1 MNKNTFATDDHR
13 KIYAQNGILLSST
26 TFTLNGYT
34 YHTDVYGRIIHAY
47 GYVHLRAG
55 NRKRIRANMQDIAH
69 GYAAPNDD
77 RGHIIADLLDGSNLL
92 GNFFPQN
99 SRINRGIYQRRE
111 RSIAELVRAGI
122 EVQYQVC
129 LVYADTVSYRPDLI
143 ITVAYYDD
151 LADVVVFANPS
162 IIAKNTAQT
171 GLIPIAFMI
180 YFQQY
185 ISIWQDKEAE
195 AEFIWDFL
203 ANQKRSTGRKL
214 PLCGMS
220 TTQK

>member
-1 MNKNTFATDDHR
+1 MSKNTFATDDHR

-77 RGHIIADLLDGSNLL
+77 SGHIIADLLGGSNLL

-99 SRINRGIYQRRE
+99 SRINRGIYQRHE
-111 RSIAELVRAGI
+111 RSIADLVRAGI
-122 EVQYQVC
+122 EVQYHLC
-129 LVYADTVSYRPDLI
+129 LVYADTVSYRPDQI
-143 ITVAYYDD
+143 ITIASYNGYKKK
-151 LADVVVFANPS
+151 ATFCNP
-162 IIAKNTAQT
+162 
-171 GLIPIAFMI
+171 L
-180 YFQQY
+180 
-185 ISIWQDKEAE
+185 
-195 AEFIWDFL
+195 
-203 ANQKRSTGRKL
+203 
-214 PLCGMS
+214 
-220 TTQK
+220 